1 MFITQASQGLP
12 LYWGLVPEDKK
23 ADVVKVFRK
32 TLVDEQAFIAGE
44 VGLPYV
50 IQTARENGMNDFSCS
65 FKTPQGVIKVSAQ
78 RNGKEV
84 ELNVDVPDTIEY
96 LVDRSNLD

>member
-1 MFITQASQGLP
+1 MESPSQQICLQPTMMGHIIEW
-12 LYWGLVPEDKK
+12 YYNGIAGIIPEDPGFI
-23 ADVVKVFRK
+23 KVTIK
-32 TLVDEQAFIAGE
+32 
-44 VGLPYV
+44 PYMPN
-50 IQTARENGMNDFSCS
+50 TMNHFSCS